1 MNLQIDRLYR
11 IGLLT
16 VANEGEDPP
25 KYTRTADNITPGNK
39 LTDYFD
45 GNIYDHWILGLINHM
60 ENNFI
65 DLLKRRLLLTRVS
78 NDSEASFKELG
89 YTESTFS
96 NFTIYLTPE
105 EVKELSELIDK
116 FRERHKEKPAENSRK
131 RPYELSVLLHPD
143 LTKLHNLLKKE

>member
-1 MNLQIDRLYR
+1 M
-11 IGLLT
+11 
-16 VANEGEDPP
+16 
-25 KYTRTADNITPGNK
+25 
-39 LTDYFD
+39 
-45 GNIYDHWILGLINHM
+45 
-60 ENNFI
+60 
-65 DLLKRRLLLTRVS
+65 LTRVS

-116 FRERHKEKPAENSRK
+116 FRKRHKEKPAENSRK

-143 LTKLHNLLKKE
+143 LTKLHSLLKKK